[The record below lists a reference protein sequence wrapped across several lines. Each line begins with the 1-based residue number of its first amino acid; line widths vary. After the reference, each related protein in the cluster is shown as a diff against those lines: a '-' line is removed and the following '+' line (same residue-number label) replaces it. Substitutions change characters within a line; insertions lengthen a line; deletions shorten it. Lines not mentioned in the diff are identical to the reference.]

1 MNNCISTSQILE
13 KYNLGQTIVL
23 HTNKDTLIFK
33 KGITC
38 CVQIEDV
45 LNSGMYKHNELVKG
59 RIL

>member
-13 KYNLGQTIVL
+13 KYNLGKTIVL
-23 HTNKDTLIFK
+23 HTNKDTLAFK

-38 CVQIEDV
+38 CIQLKDV